1 MPSER
6 LRRCAMRLLC
16 KVTFLLWFGMGDE
29 IALFVLVLV
38 VAPFWWLVLKSREI
52 ADRQGGASWG

>member
-1 MPSER
+1 
-6 LRRCAMRLLC
+6 MRLLC